1 MKKGD
6 YETLPDI
13 VRPKGT
19 GILNLTSTL
28 VKREGKLCMYKRS
41 DEVWE
46 VFLVQ
51 TMEESEFRGTFYPA
65 HELYPGNEDFG
76 GTAWCFSKKEG
87 ADHKYA
93 YLTHKRGPQSRRG
106 APISNSQG

>member
-6 YETLPDI
+6 YEVLPD
-13 VRPKGT
+13 VVHPKGT
-19 GILNLTSTL
+19 GILNLTSTI
-28 VKREGKLCMYKRS
+28 VKRDGKLCMYERS

-51 TMEESEFRGTFYPA
+51 TMGASEFRGTFYSP

-76 GTAWCFSKKEG
+76 RTAWCFSGKKR

-93 YLTHKRGPQSRRG
+93 RLTRKRGPQSRHR
-106 APISNSQG
+106 ATIST

>member
-6 YETLPDI
+6 FEVLPDV

-19 GILNLTSTL
+19 GIYNLTATL
-28 VKREGKLCMYKRS
+28 IQRDGKLCMYERS
-41 DEVWE
+41 DEIWE

-51 TMEESEFRGTFYPA
+51 TIGESEFRGTHYPP

-76 GTAWCFSKKEG
+76 RTAWCFSKKEG
-87 ADHKYA
+87 ADHKYTQ
-93 YLTHKRGPQSRRG
+93 LTRKGRSKTHRR
-106 APISNSQG
+106 ATIST